1 MPSSVAAGAN
11 GSGTGSIGPW
21 VALITARS
29 SSDSSIASGSLWSTA
44 SATAASVSV
53 PFSIS
58 RSMRILNSR
67 SVGSWRTDCGAGQL
81 GEHVERALQPR
92 ASSPGSVAIVNQ
104 RLKSW
109 SRR

>member
-1 MPSSVAAGAN
+1 MPSSAAAGAN
-11 GSGTGSIGPW
+11 GSATGSIGPW

-58 RSMRILNSR
+58 RSMRILNRR
-67 SVGSWRTDCGAGQL
+67 SVGSWRTDSAP
-81 GEHVERALQPR
+81 VSS
-92 ASSPGSVAIVNQ
+92 ASTSSVPCSPSFEPGSVAIVNQ